1 MMLMLA
7 VEADADFC
15 VGVSTKELCSSP
27 NPNIDWH
34 SSRGNVVW
42 QKHQQEIGARQ
53 IPENGTYDKNRTRH
67 EQVMSHDESYCF
79 IFQFNLKVLKAI
91 FYILLEAWSYSHNL
105 RVRFDSRADLKFA
118 LRISFNKTFCPNK
131 KAPSAAQRRCYI
143 SDATPQRA
151 RHITLLNPKTTAF
164 NHLETDNH
172 HGRQP
177 FSYET
182 PATPASA
189 SAQCFLTVAS
199 RKQLPFDW
207 ISISFAR
214 STETDTH
221 SRLW

>member
-34 SSRGNVVW
+34 SSRGNGNVVW

-53 IPENGTYDKNRTRH
+53 IPENGTYDKKRTRH
-67 EQVMSHDESYCF
+67 EQVMSHDRSYCF
-79 IFQFNLKVLKAI
+79 IFQNSFEIVKAA

-131 KAPSAAQRRCYI
+131 KAPSDAQRRCYI
-143 SDATPQRA
+143 SDATPQ
-151 RHITLLNPKTTAF
+151 
-164 NHLETDNH
+164 
-172 HGRQP
+172 
-177 FSYET
+177 
-182 PATPASA
+182 
-189 SAQCFLTVAS
+189 
-199 RKQLPFDW
+199 
-207 ISISFAR
+207 
-214 STETDTH
+214 
-221 SRLW
+221 